1 MADSGRHRAASWR
14 RAKTVTFAGIALM
27 TAYVLYHNERF
38 LIDASDPNWTHIRP
52 FRWWLLVHGLVG
64 APALLL
70 APLQFS
76 NRLRQ
81 RFVGFHHVVGYIY
94 VVGVF
99 VLGPLGAY
107 IQWFQ
112 ERSGGPRSFTILGG
126 VDAALLL
133 TTTGIALYFALK
145 RKITPHRQWMTRSY
159 AVALVFFEGRMVLGV
174 TGLESMGSEMVQ
186 AVIWTCLAFA
196 FLFADIANQ
205 WSDFGSLRVPARQSA
220 TVKIPADAIGTLR
233 ELA

>member
-1 MADSGRHRAASWR
+1 MADSSRHRTAPWW
-14 RAKTVTFAGIALM
+14 RAKTLTFTGIALM
-27 TAYVLYHNERF
+27 TAYVLYHNERI
-38 LIDASDPNWTHIRP
+38 LIDASDPNWTHIRAI
-52 FRWWLLVHGLVG
+52 RWWLLVHGLVG

-81 RFVGFHHVVGYIY
+81 RYVGFHHVVGYIY

-159 AVALVFFEGRMVLGV
+159 AVALVFFEGRLVLVV

-186 AVIWTCLAFA
+186 AVIWTCLVFA
-196 FLFADIANQ
+196 FLFADIANH
-205 WSDFGSLRVPARQSA
+205 WSDFGSARVPAKRPAAARIAPDAVAALQESA
-220 TVKIPADAIGTLR
+220 
-233 ELA
+233 